1 MDPPNQQSPGEQ
13 GVLDWFDRPEQRG
26 WHRVLTLWGFTAIP
40 FFSAF
45 EEEGLDPSVFGADER
60 GTTRTARFEEW
71 K

>member
-1 MDPPNQQSPGEQ
+1 M
-13 GVLDWFDRPEQRG
+13 
-26 WHRVLTLWGFTAIP
+26 LTLWGFTAIP

-45 EEEGLDPSVFGADER
+45 EEEGLDPSGFGADEL